1 MLTRTFGYLV
11 TWYNL
16 LPPFATIYFI
26 LYIML
31 GVIHGSRTY
40 RLPEYCDTH
49 SNVTYYKG
57 DRAILQCCVK
67 YLGTKQVV
75 IWKKVN
81 ENFALTYGE
90 MVFVSDPDFD
100 VDHLPHR
107 DEWNLIISNVQPLHA
122 GLYECQISTKE
133 DLRKYVQLNVLD
145 EPAPRKNAISI
156 EGPQFV
162 DKGKKLVL
170 TCNATGQMFPPEDID
185 WFKDGQKIKESER
198 KGISIAKFR
207 IAKTKMLHSQME
219 IDKADM
225 SDKGIYICRSSDLAI
240 TSTNVIVLNGK
251 NGPIIEARSPD
262 DKYIDSTK
270 LAETNVIKRG
280 GGNLNANP
288 SDSGASASTSAACSI
303 ALILQNGNTLTSVL
317 TMLCC
322 VFVTLQV
329 CYRTL

>member
-16 LPPFATIYFI
+16 LPPFATIYYI

-31 GVIHGSRTY
+31 GVIHGTITY
-40 RLPEYCDTH
+40 RLPEYCDTP
-49 SNVTYYKG
+49 SNVTCYKG

-90 MVFVSDPDFD
+90 MVFVSDPDISI
-100 VDHLPHR
+100 DHLPHR
-107 DEWNLIISNVQPLHA
+107 EEWNLIISNVQTRHA

-145 EPAPRKNAISI
+145 EPAPRRDAISI
-156 EGPQFV
+156 DGPQFV

-185 WFKDGQKIKESER
+185 WFKDGQKIKQNQNR
-198 KGISIAKFR
+198 GISIAKFR

-225 SDKGIYICRSSDLAI
+225 DDKGVYICRSSDLAI

-251 NGPIIEARSPD
+251 NGPIIGPRSPD
-262 DKYIDSTK
+262 EKYIESTY
-270 LAETNVIKRG
+270 LAETNHMKRG

-288 SDSGASASTSAACSI
+288 NHSDTSASTSAACNL
-303 ALILQNGNTLTSVL
+303 AFLLQNGNTCTNLL

-322 VFVTLQV
+322 MFVALHI
-329 CYRTL
+329 CNRT

>member
-270 LAETNVIKRG
+270 LAETNVIKR
-280 GGNLNANP
+280 ANP